1 MMDKKQ
7 ESAINALKRAALLA
21 RKAKLTE
28 SEIIEAIKARIDPTI
43 RGGMSEFEG
52 GRLLPSDYNPL
63 SGGFKPKE

>member
-1 MMDKKQ
+1 MDKKQ

-21 RKAKLTE
+21 RKAKLSE

-43 RGGMSEFEG
+43 VGGMSVFEG
-52 GRLLPSDYNPL
+52 GYLLPSDYNPL

>member
-1 MMDKKQ
+1 MDKKQ

-28 SEIIEAIKARIDPTI
+28 SEIIEAIKARIDLTM
-43 RGGMSEFEG
+43 GGEMSAFEG